1 MNFLELYDLAEDESL
16 LTFNPADINV
26 KQENYSCDQI
36 LEMLRYDE
44 INLNTDFQRSS
55 DLWSDEKMS
64 KFIESLM
71 LKLPIPPFY
80 FNIVFLNDD
89 PDKIHWEVIDGLQRL
104 SALRK
109 FFLGSVDKEMLKLT
123 GLDFFTELNGKKF
136 DEIPRHLIRNF
147 KASQLQLHLVYPNTP
162 IEIKYRIFER
172 INTTNL
178 MLKDQEVRHALYQ
191 GNIIDILKKAVSNIL
206 LPNHVKIN
214 DDRMDAQETVL
225 RAISFTCFGHS
236 RYPAK
241 SNLKLFLDN
250 SIKALSKLKAKEL
263 DIIYASF
270 YENFHF
276 CIDILGLDC
285 FKNKS
290 NGRSVFNKGLFD
302 SLIYASSQLDNKEKK
317 KIKETK
323 SRSNDIAKKYMECF
337 KDERFIKAI
346 SNATSRQ
353 DNVIYR
359 LERASKIFIEKT

>member
-1 MNFLELYDLAEDESL
+1 MDYLKLYDLAEDESL

-36 LEMLRYDE
+36 LEMLKYDE

-80 FNIVFLNDD
+80 FNIVYLNDNS
-89 PDKIHWEVIDGLQRL
+89 DKIHWEVIDGLQRL

-109 FFLGSVDKEMLKLT
+109 FCFGDSQSKKLKLID
-123 GLDFFTELNGKKF
+123 LDFFTELNGKYYE
-136 DEIPRHLIRNF
+136 DIPRHLIRNF

-191 GNIIDILKKAVSNIL
+191 GEIIELLKKAVSEIL
-206 LPNHVKIN
+206 IENNVNIN
-214 DDRMDAQETVL
+214 DGRMDAQETVL

-236 RYPAK
+236 RYPSK

-250 SIKALSKLKAKEL
+250 AIKALSKLTKNEL
-263 DIIYASF
+263 CGIYDSF

-276 CIDILGLDC
+276 CIDVLGIDC
-285 FKNKS
+285 FKNKT

-302 SLIYASSQLDNKEKK
+302 CLIYASSKLNDREKRKIRKSPK
-317 KIKETK
+317 KAI
-323 SRSNDIAKKYMECF
+323 KKYNNCF
-337 KDERFIKAI
+337 QDERFIKSI

-359 LERASKIFIEKT
+359 LEQAEKIFIEEV